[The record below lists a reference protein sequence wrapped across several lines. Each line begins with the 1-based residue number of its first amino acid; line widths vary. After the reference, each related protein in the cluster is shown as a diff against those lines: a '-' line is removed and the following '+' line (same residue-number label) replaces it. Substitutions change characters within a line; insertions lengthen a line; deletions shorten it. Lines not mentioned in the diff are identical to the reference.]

1 MAQNIMKILQCLIL
15 KLFLIKLKSLKQL
28 LIKAE
33 FYSWTYNM
41 DQSQEPV
48 NTDTESIKM
57 SPQYRFIYYKATILH
72 KTIVVEYVLSKVLK
86 EYKESK

>member
-1 MAQNIMKILQCLIL
+1 
-15 KLFLIKLKSLKQL
+15 
-28 LIKAE
+28 
-33 FYSWTYNM
+33 M

-57 SPQYRFIYYKATILH
+57 SPKYRFIYYKATVLH

>member
-57 SPQYRFIYYKATILH
+57 SPQYRFIYYKATVLH

>member
-1 MAQNIMKILQCLIL
+1 MYELSETLEDN
-15 KLFLIKLKSLKQL
+15 
-28 LIKAE
+28 AE

-57 SPQYRFIYYKATILH
+57 SPQYRFIYYKAAVLH
-72 KTIVVEYVLSKVLK
+72 KTIVVEYVLSKTFK

>member
-1 MAQNIMKILQCLIL
+1 MSI
-15 KLFLIKLKSLKQL
+15 
-28 LIKAE
+28 
-33 FYSWTYNM
+33 
-41 DQSQEPV
+41 SQEPV

-57 SPQYRFIYYKATILH
+57 SPQYRFIYYKATVQH

>member
-1 MAQNIMKILQCLIL
+1 MYELSETLEDN
-15 KLFLIKLKSLKQL
+15 
-28 LIKAE
+28 AE

-57 SPQYRFIYYKATILH
+57 SPQYRFIIIKPLFYIKL
-72 KTIVVEYVLSKVLK
+72 
-86 EYKESK
+86 

>member
-57 SPQYRFIYYKATILH
+57 SPQYRFIY
-72 KTIVVEYVLSKVLK
+72 
-86 EYKESK
+86 

>member
-1 MAQNIMKILQCLIL
+1 MYELSETLEDN
-15 KLFLIKLKSLKQL
+15 
-28 LIKAE
+28 AE

-57 SPQYRFIYYKATILH
+57 SPQYRFIYHKATVLH
-72 KTIVVEYVLSKVLK
+72 KTIVVKYVLSKVLK

>member
-1 MAQNIMKILQCLIL
+1 MAQNIMKILQYLIL

-57 SPQYRFIYYKATILH
+57 SPQYRFIYYKATVLH

>member
-1 MAQNIMKILQCLIL
+1 
-15 KLFLIKLKSLKQL
+15 
-28 LIKAE
+28 
-33 FYSWTYNM
+33 M

-57 SPQYRFIYYKATILH
+57 SPQYRFIYYKATVLH
-72 KTIVVEYVLSKVLK
+72 KTIVVEYVLSKDLK

>member
-1 MAQNIMKILQCLIL
+1 MYELSEALEDN
-15 KLFLIKLKSLKQL
+15 
-28 LIKAE
+28 AE

-57 SPQYRFIYYKATILH
+57 SPQYRFIYHKATVLH

>member
-1 MAQNIMKILQCLIL
+1 MAQNIMKILQCMIL

-57 SPQYRFIYYKATILH
+57 SPQYRFIYYKATVLH